1 MPITAT
7 LRPPLRT
14 VSNQNAAQF
23 IRAHH
28 QIIRPLDLRLHAQL
42 VQSLPAGKRRHQC
55 QRAQFVLRP
64 LKSPAQA
71 KHQAFAQ
78 AVLPAFALPPAAAAL
93 LVRHHQ
99 RTVGGSRRLFGLF
112 QHAIVAGG
120 AFIQQG
126 RLKAVRGGDLLHPR
140 SSNTAKGR
148 HQPPLAVVLARK
160 AADMRRHLL
169 PRATP
174 ICCGLQAERL
184 A

>member
-1 MPITAT
+1 MSNTGSKAANSASKASSKASALTPALRSADSAACTEAACATSLGSTKLMPMPITAT

-14 VSNQNAAQF
+14 VSIKMPPNLSAPITKSFGHLICACT
-23 IRAHH
+23 
-28 QIIRPLDLRLHAQL
+28 PQL

-71 KHQAFAQ
+71 EHQAFAQ

-99 RTVGGSRRLFGLF
+99 RTVGGLRRLLGLF

-120 AFIQQG
+120 ASSFN
-126 RLKAVRGGDLLHPR
+126 KAV
-140 SSNTAKGR
+140 
-148 HQPPLAVVLARK
+148 
-160 AADMRRHLL
+160 
-169 PRATP
+169 
-174 ICCGLQAERL
+174 
-184 A
+184 